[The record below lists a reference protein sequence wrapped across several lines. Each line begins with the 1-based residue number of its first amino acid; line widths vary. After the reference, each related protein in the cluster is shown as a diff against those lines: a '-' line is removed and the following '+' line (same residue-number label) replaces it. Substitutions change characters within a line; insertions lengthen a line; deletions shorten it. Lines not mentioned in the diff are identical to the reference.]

1 MNAFEKL
8 LAEFDNELTFVFDKD
23 IPDKLPGLICDKTV
37 YLNKD
42 LPFDKAICVLSEE
55 IGHYKTSTPKDITD
69 YRFNGKEERK
79 ARNWGYKKLVPIEKL
94 KNFIVKKESVMPY
107 ELAEEFGITE
117 EVAEEAVQMYR
128 VKGELD

>member
-8 LAEFDNELTFVFDKD
+8 LAEFENELTIVFDKNL
-23 IPDKLPGLICDKTV
+23 PNKLPGLICDRTI
-37 YLNKD
+37 YLNSS
-42 LPFDKAICVLSEE
+42 LPFDEAICVLSEE

-69 YRFNGKEERK
+69 YNQNAKEERR
-79 ARNWGYKKLVPIEKL
+79 ARNWGYKKLVPLDKL
-94 KNFIVKKESVMPY
+94 KQFIIQKECVMPY

-117 EVAEEAVQMYR
+117 EFCEEAVRMYR